1 MHLVALRAL
10 GDDLPVNLKLVVEG
24 SEEQGTGGLEA
35 FVPDH
40 ADLLRADAIIVAD
53 TGNAAVGHPA
63 VTSSLRGNVN
73 VVVTVE
79 ALTSQLHSGI
89 FGGAAPDA
97 LAALVAILATLRDE
111 LGNTTIHGLTTHPE
125 LVRCALPTRPV
136 PKRRRCVRRGIAA
149 GRRGRL
155 RHDLGTPRA
164 HHRRHRLPT
173 GGRIGHGHRAPVQC
187 APQPAHPAGRCA
199 RAGCRGPRPPPAR
212 GGALAG
218 PGDRGCRGVRRRLPP
233 SDGRARLQRDDRCHA
248 LRLRR
253 QPRR

>member
-1 MHLVALRAL
+1 M
-10 GDDLPVNLKLVVEG
+10 
-24 SEEQGTGGLEA
+24 
-35 FVPDH
+35 
-40 ADLLRADAIIVAD
+40 
-53 TGNAAVGHPA
+53 
-63 VTSSLRGNVN
+63 
-73 VVVTVE
+73 TVE
-79 ALTSQLHSGI
+79 ALTSELHSGI

-111 LGNTTIHGLTTHPE
+111 LGNTTIHGLTNIQTWTGAFYPPAQFRSDAGVFDGVSLLGDGAVSDMIWARPALTNVGIDCP
-125 LVRCALPTRPV
+125 LVVGSATAIV
-136 PKRRRCVRRGIAA
+136 P
-149 GRRGRL
+149 
-155 RHDLGTPRA
+155 PR
-164 HHRRHRLPT
+164 
-173 GGRIGHGHRAPVQC
+173 QC